1 MQKSASKAAAKP
13 NKAAPKAQG
22 AEETVNPRSRGAQG
36 GKAKNKER
44 TAGRAVKPKDG
55 EPRQRQFDR
64 RSGTGRGK
72 EVAKGGHAG
81 WGNSS
86 TEARNA
92 EKDGVVDE
100 AAQGHAD
107 AAIEGDGDDEEGETP
122 KEPEKPTFTYE
133 EFMARKNQE
142 RSNSALFEAKAERK
156 AADVDGMQARGANE
170 LGVFMKL
177 GKDKTQREKGV
188 QRSKQKVQAAP
199 GFMLAKPQSDFG
211 DRGDRPPRFERRDG
225 DRREGGRGGGDRRGD
240 RREGGREGGRG
251 GDRGDRGDRAPRSVP
266 RGPAM
271 NLADDDAFPKL

>member
-1 MQKSASKAAAKP
+1 MQKTASKAAAKP
-13 NKAAPKAQG
+13 NKAAPKPQG

-44 TAGRAVKPKDG
+44 TSGRAVKPKDG

-81 WGNSS
+81 WGNSGN
-86 TEARNA
+86 EARNA

-100 AAQGHAD
+100 AAQGRAD
-107 AAIEGDGDDEEGETP
+107 AANERDGDDEEDDTP
-122 KEPEKPTFTYE
+122 KEPAKPTFTYE

-142 RSNSALFEAKAERK
+142 RASSTLFEAKAERK
-156 AADVDGMQARGANE
+156 AAAVDGLQTQGANE
-170 LGVFMKL
+170 LGIFMKL

-199 GFMLAKPQSDFG
+199 GFMLAKPQTSDF
-211 DRGDRPPRFERRDG
+211 GDRPPRFDRREGGDKGGDRRGG
-225 DRREGGRGGGDRRGD
+225 DRREGGRGGGRGGDDR
-240 RREGGREGGRG
+240 RG
-251 GDRGDRGDRAPRSVP
+251 GDRDRAPRSAP